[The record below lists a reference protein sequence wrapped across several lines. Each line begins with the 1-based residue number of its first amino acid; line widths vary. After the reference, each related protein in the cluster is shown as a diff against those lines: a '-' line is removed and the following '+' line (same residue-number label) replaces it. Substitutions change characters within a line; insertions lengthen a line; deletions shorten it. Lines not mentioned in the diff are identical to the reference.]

1 MGMDEFVKA
10 KEAQEEQ
17 EKDKAPKTQEVGV
30 QTHITLQP
38 ELDWQERPQTS
49 SVSVINE
56 AASSS
61 SSKDIASTTQEI
73 AVQTELIRLPRLV
86 MESKKEKKNKEGKT
100 EKKNKDKRSKAA
112 TVEQPLPPGALIPGR
127 IDPTQQADMW
137 QRTRAPKRSVPPGP
151 YKP

>member
-38 ELDWQERPQTS
+38 ELDWQERPQTNI
-49 SVSVINE
+49 VSVINE

-61 SSKDIASTTQEI
+61 SSKDIASKTQEI
-73 AVQTELIRLPRLV
+73 AVQTEMSRLPRLV

-100 EKKNKDKRSKAA
+100 EKKNKGQGSKAA

-137 QRTRAPKRSVPPGP
+137 QRTRAPKRPVPPGP
-151 YKP
+151 YEP